1 MQISM
6 ERIVVRG
13 FEQPYNPLPADA
25 TWPGHRCVAAILM
38 ALLSGLTLAF
48 LAVLLVSGKVGP
60 STEVPKRLAAEPA
73 TARLSFPATSA
84 PLAETQITLTAAGF
98 DPIVLTVTTGSEVTW
113 LNASGTTHV
122 LRSGVPYQ
130 VYLPLLLRAWSGPT
144 TVHGPPRSF
153 PVHGTLGDDFEVTLP
168 PGGTFSHRFETLGQH
183 PYYLATAPHQQGQ
196 VIVVVA
202 ANQPPQARIATPPNR
217 DWIRGGETLVLVG
230 SAIDPED
237 GPLSGTSLAWTS
249 DQDGPLG
256 CSAVLTTSLTAT
268 GVHTITLTATDSAR
282 LTATTQIWLRV
293 PSPGITGG
301 QKPVVPVDQPPL
313 DDPVGLVLNAAE
325 TVAYVAEKGTGR
337 LVAVRI
343 DSNSPDYGSITPVAL
358 GLEDLQMGLALDP
371 TESYAYVIEN
381 APGKLKRV
389 DLDSGQVVTVAS
401 GLHCPHDLALSP
413 DGTAAYLTLDSG
425 ALVSVTLATGQVFT
439 VTDELFH
446 PTGLVLAP
454 GGDEAWAASP
464 LETVKVDLSTGAR
477 TAYPAGFVP
486 HDLALDPT
494 GSDLYVSSF
503 GQPSVHVVDTATGGS
518 EGFHPLPSM
527 RVDGI
532 AVSAS
537 GASAYVLWRTAG
549 LLLWL
554 DLNTWQ
560 AEPVLD
566 TLLAPTGVTLNAAG
580 THAYLLERE
589 SGELTRIAVDPSSL
603 DYGRPE
609 RLALVGTW
617 EGGGGG
623 LALSADESWALVVK
637 DTDVEPTLLRVDL
650 TTGLTE
656 TLTTFAFSNLR
667 GVSLSPNEA
676 HAYVSGNAELWRVD
690 LASGQVTYIGE
701 DTYNWGLNGHALSTD
716 GTTLYVAQRDLHRL
730 FQVDVTSGRVVTITD
745 ELHLPVDV
753 ALAPGEE
760 AAWMLEE
767 GRGGT
772 LVLVDLAS
780 GDIVDEMPL
789 QPWHT
794 GNWADL
800 FATGWTANLALSAD
814 GRTAY
819 VASSQDGPHHLFRVN
834 LGPPPPVRLRY
845 RPPMLDVSD
854 LAVNEAETRAY
865 LLDRASQSLYQVD
878 ADPASPEFGC
888 LQVLVDGRIE
898 WGQQVALAP
907 GEQSL
912 YVAYHD
918 SLMQIQA
925 ADGDILNTRGLDT
938 DWITGLALHPT
949 QPLAYITTNDGSLRQ
964 VDLTVTN
971 SQTTWIAGGFDEP
984 RGLTLNAA
992 GTVAYLLE
1000 REQGNLLSVTL
1011 VSGAVSTVTTGL
1023 LPSLDVAVDETNG
1036 YAYVLADAA
1045 TDNPRVT
1052 RVRLSTGVSEWVYS
1066 GGHGWSAAPAAI
1078 ALGQNPNDLYVARK
1092 STGALWRV
1100 DLAAA
1105 SAVAIPP
1112 SSDIHPVYYHPEPI
1126 YEEMERQQ
1134 GGALSPD
1141 GRQLYVGDEFT
1152 PRLLS
1157 LDLEAGRVSLITG
1170 TTWSPFHMAVTA
1182 DGTTLYHT
1190 HHYTD
1195 NVNAVDLV
1203 TGASHL
1209 VPTDSAD
1216 GLALD
1221 PNDESYAYATDGGGE
1236 VYRFHRATGARTPL
1250 ALEFDPWPSSPQALD
1265 INGAGTY
1272 LYIVPQFTD
1281 EFGDF
1286 ALVRYDLGTDQY
1298 ETVGV
1303 IYSRGDW
1310 PANVAVDDEGRY
1322 AYVSEQGWGGWSEMG
1337 RVGGVRR
1344 MDLDPASPTY
1354 GQVEL
1359 VLSDAG
1365 ELFPLELAPDGH
1377 TLIVGG
1383 GMAYVILEVD

>member
-1 MQISM
+1 M
-6 ERIVVRG
+6 ECITVRG
-13 FEQPYNPLPADA
+13 FEQPHNYLPADA
-25 TWPGHRCVAAILM
+25 LSPKHRSGAAISGGG
-38 ALLSGLTLAF
+38 LLRWPALAF
-48 LAVLLVSGKVGP
+48 LAVLLVSGKIGLGAEATQHPIVEP
-60 STEVPKRLAAEPA
+60 VSEHLAYL
-73 TARLSFPATSA
+73 TTSA
-84 PLAETQITLTAAGF
+84 LLADTQITLTAAGF
-98 DPIVLTVTTGSEVTW
+98 DPAVLTVTTVSEVIW

-122 LRSGVPYQ
+122 LRSGVPYR
-130 VYLPLLLRAWSGPT
+130 VCLPLVLRAWSGPT
-144 TVHGPPRSF
+144 TVHSPPRSF
-153 PVHGTLGDDFEVTLP
+153 QVRGALDDDFEATLP
-168 PGGTFSHRFETLGQH
+168 PGGTFSHRFETPGQH

-196 VIVVVA
+196 VVVVAA
-202 ANQPPQARIATPPNR
+202 ANQPPQTRITAPPNR
-217 DWIRGGETLVLVG
+217 DWIRASETLVLAG
-230 SAIDPED
+230 SATDPED
-237 GPLSGTSLAWTS
+237 GSLGGTSLAWTS

-256 CSAVLTTSLTAT
+256 HGALLTTSLAAT
-268 GVHTITLTATDSAR
+268 GVHTITLTATDSAG
-282 LTATTQIWLRV
+282 LTATTHIWLRV

-301 QKPVVPVDQPPL
+301 QKPIVPVDQPPL

-337 LVAVRI
+337 LVAVGI
-343 DSNSPDYGSITPVAL
+343 DSSSPDYGIITPVAL

-371 TESYAYVIEN
+371 TESYAYIVEN

-389 DLDSGQVVTVAS
+389 NLSSGQVVTIAS
-401 GLHCPHDLALSP
+401 GLHYPHDLALSP
-413 DGTAAYLTLDSG
+413 DGAMAYLTLDSG

-439 VTDELFH
+439 VTDDLFH

-454 GGDEAWAASP
+454 GGGEAWVASP

-477 TAYPAGFVP
+477 TAYQAGFVP
-486 HDLALDPT
+486 HALALDST

-503 GQPSVHVVDTATGGS
+503 GQPSVHVVNTTTGES
-518 EGFHPLPSM
+518 ESFHPLPSM

-532 AVSAS
+532 AVSTS

-549 LLLWL
+549 LLLQL

-566 TLLAPTGVTLNAAG
+566 TLLAPTGATLNAAG
-580 THAYLLERE
+580 THAYILEQE
-589 SGELTRIAVDPSSL
+589 SGQLSRIAVDPTAP
-603 DYGRPE
+603 DYGQPE
-609 RLALVGTW
+609 RLAQVGAW
-617 EGGGGG
+617 DGAGGG
-623 LALSADESWALVVK
+623 LALNANESWALVVK

-650 TTGLTE
+650 NTGLTQPV
-656 TLTTFAFSNLR
+656 TTFAFGNLR
-667 GVSLSPNEA
+667 GVSLSPDEA
-676 HAYVSGNAELWRVD
+676 HAYVSGNAELQRVD
-690 LASGQVTYIGE
+690 LTTGQVTYVGN
-701 DTYNWGLNGHALSTD
+701 DSYGWGLNGHALSAD

-730 FQVDVTSGRVVTITD
+730 FQVDVASGHVVTVTD
-745 ELHLPVDV
+745 GLHFPVAV

-760 AAWMLEE
+760 AAWVLEE

-772 LVLVDLAS
+772 LVLVALAS

-794 GNWADL
+794 SNWTDL

-819 VASSQDGPHHLFRVN
+819 VAPSHDGPHHLFRIN

-845 RPPMLDVSD
+845 RPPMLDVAD
-854 LAVNEAETRAY
+854 MAVNEAETRAY
-865 LLDRASQSLYQVD
+865 LLDRASQSLYQVN
-878 ADPASPEFGC
+878 ADPASPGFGL
-888 LQVLVDGRIE
+888 LQVLVDGRID

-912 YVAYHD
+912 YVASHNT
-918 SLMQIQA
+918 LMQIRA
-925 ADGDILNTRGLDT
+925 ADGDILNMRGFDT

-949 QPLAYITTNDGSLRQ
+949 QPLAYFTTNDGTLHQ
-964 VDLTVTN
+964 VDLTA
-971 SQTTWIAGGFDEP
+971 SDDQTAWIAGGLNEP
-984 RGLTLNAA
+984 RGLTLDAA
-992 GTVAYLLE
+992 GAVAYLLE
-1000 REQGNLLSVTL
+1000 REEGNLLSITL
-1011 VSGAVSTVTTGL
+1011 GSGAVSTVTTGL
-1023 LPSLDVAVDETNG
+1023 LPSLDVALDEANG
-1036 YAYVLADAA
+1036 YAYVLADEA
-1045 TDNPRVT
+1045 TDNPRVA
-1052 RVRLSTGVSEWVYS
+1052 RVTLSTGANEWVYS

-1105 SAVAIPP
+1105 ATVAILP
-1112 SSDIHPVYYHPEPI
+1112 SSDVHPVYYHPEPI

-1134 GGALSPD
+1134 GGVLSPD
-1141 GRQLYVGDEFT
+1141 GRQLYLGDEFT

-1157 LDLEAGRVSLITG
+1157 LDLEAGCVSLVTG
-1170 TTWSPFHMAVTA
+1170 TTWSNFHMAVTA

-1195 NVNAVDLV
+1195 NVNVVDLA

-1209 VPTDSAD
+1209 VPTSGAE

-1221 PNDESYAYATDGGGE
+1221 PNDESYGYATDGGGN
-1236 VYRFHRATGARTPL
+1236 VYRFHCTTGARTPL
-1250 ALEFDPWPSSPQALD
+1250 GLEFDSWPASPQALD

-1272 LYIVPQFTD
+1272 LYVVHQFTG

-1310 PANVAVDDEGRY
+1310 PANVVVDDEGRY

-1337 RVGGVRR
+1337 RVGGVKR
-1344 MDLDPASPTY
+1344 MDLDPAAPTY
-1354 GQVEL
+1354 GQVE
-1359 VLSDAG
+1359 VMLSDAG
-1365 ELFPLELAPDGH
+1365 EFFPLELAPGGD
-1377 TLIVGG
+1377 TLIAGG
-1383 GMAYVILEVD
+1383 GMTYMILEVD